1 VVFKPVSGFVEKY
14 QNLKFEKRSRIE
26 DGTESTRLITLD
38 RYFYYM
44 YSSTL
49 ERMLEELDLAMANSP
64 KILELGSSGGI
75 TKKVDQKIFTSDIRI
90 GSNLDLILDAS
101 IIPIKSNSIDGI
113 IAKDVLHHIPNIEKH
128 FKEVERVLKVGGKVV
143 YAEPNWNFISR
154 IVFTFF
160 HPEPWVENVK
170 SWNFQSN
177 DPMYSNQ
184 ARSKIIFIRDITLFS
199 ELFPKLIVNVKDVPI
214 NALSHL
220 LSLGIYAKKKIV
232 PRSILIQ
239 LSKLE
244 HKSNIWMKLFGF
256 MRIIVLEKT

>member
-1 VVFKPVSGFVEKY
+1 
-14 QNLKFEKRSRIE
+14 
-26 DGTESTRLITLD
+26 
-38 RYFYYM
+38 
-44 YSSTL
+44 
-49 ERMLEELDLAMANSP
+49 
-64 KILELGSSGGI
+64 
-75 TKKVDQKIFTSDIRI
+75 
-90 GSNLDLILDAS
+90 
-101 IIPIKSNSIDGI
+101 
-113 IAKDVLHHIPNIEKH
+113 
-128 FKEVERVLKVGGKVV
+128 
-143 YAEPNWNFISR
+143 
-154 IVFTFF
+154 
-160 HPEPWVENVK
+160 
-170 SWNFQSN
+170 
-177 DPMYSNQ
+177 MYSNQ